1 MRIFQWLAV
10 SLLVLILAAPALAA
24 PNLAGTWNMTV
35 TLIYPDGTTPAPQ
48 TTVMTLT
55 RSPDDPSL
63 YSGIFDEAKGEY
75 ISLQQDA
82 GANIHFAI
90 SSDGLSDILHSN
102 IGFVATLQGRGT
114 ASNKNFTGTF
124 GSLWGEIGTIKG
136 TRQQP

>member
-1 MRIFQWLAV
+1 MKLGRCLAV

-24 PNLAGTWNMTV
+24 PDLTGTWNMTV
-35 TLIYPDGTTPAPQ
+35 TLITPNATSSSGPM

-55 RSPDDPSL
+55 RSQNDPSL
-63 YSGIFDEAKGEY
+63 YSGIFDQNKGEY

-90 SSDGLSDILHSN
+90 ASDGLVSTLNSN
-102 IGFVATLQGRGT
+102 TGFVATLQGRGT

-124 GSLWGEIGTIKG
+124 GTLWGEIGTIKG
-136 TRQQP
+136 TKQ